1 MVWENEKSFQ
11 FGIDEGL
18 LPRAKGRCLSG
29 TLSALPAPFVGNFH
43 EIFEKQNGGRRF
55 GFRLVFKVAGKIFAI
70 TDIDKFESINLKCD
84 PEKAED
90 LRARYNAIQPG
101 YHMNKKHW
109 NTVVNHSDV
118 NDKLLKQM
126 IDDSYNLVIQGLP
139 KKTKLELGL

>member
-1 MVWENEKSFQ
+1 MDITQ
-11 FGIDEGL
+11 LYDY
-18 LPRAKGRCLSG
+18 CLSLKG
-29 TLSALPAPFVGNFH
+29 TSESFPFD
-43 EIFEKQNGGRRF
+43 EET
-55 GFRLVFKVAGKIFAI
+55 LVFKVAGKMFALAGLEYHPA
-70 TDIDKFESINLKCD
+70 TVSLKCD

-126 IDDSYNLVIQGLP
+126 IDESYNLVIQGLP